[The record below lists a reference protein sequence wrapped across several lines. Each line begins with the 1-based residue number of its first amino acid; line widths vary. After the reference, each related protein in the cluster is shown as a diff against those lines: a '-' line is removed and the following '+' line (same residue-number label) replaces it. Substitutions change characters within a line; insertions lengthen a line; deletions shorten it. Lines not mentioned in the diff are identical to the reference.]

1 MGVIIIRYQSLL
13 TTIRL
18 SILID
23 GVTRICEPVVVYLL
37 SIFYVFSVLCLLC
50 LCRVCLFVPCDHLLG
65 KG

>member
-50 LCRVCLFVPCDHLLG
+50 LCARLFICAL
-65 KG
+65 

>member
-13 TTIRL
+13 TTSRL

-23 GVTRICEPVVVYLL
+23 GVTRICEPLVVYLL
-37 SIFYVFSVLCLLC
+37 WIFYVFSVLCLLC
-50 LCRVCLFVPCDHLLG
+50 LCARLLICALLG